1 MNCYWHVHK
10 KGEIEDLFYP
20 IRIGDRLCLILKN
33 GGALYRQMKW
43 WQAQREN
50 IIAVRQ
56 II

>member
-33 GGALYRQMKW
+33 GGAMYRQMKW